1 MKKKKDV
8 TPDCADCGHE
18 ADAKICMQPKG
29 ESREGCPTLTKREL
43 LNRSNREYERPEIL
57 HFAQQAS
64 RQEADCYANRDQ
76 QPYIMQPTKP
86 RILEICEFAKKMSYK
101 KLGLAFCI
109 GLAKEAGVVKE
120 ILSGHGFDVVSVLC
134 KAGRSSKDI
143 IQLAPEDRINWGSD
157 ESMCNPVFQ
166 ANLLNEEQTDFNVVL
181 GLCVGHDS
189 LFFKYANAPT
199 TVLAVKDRVTGH
211 NPLAA
216 IYLVDSYYRKL
227 RHPGLG

>member
-1 MKKKKDV
+1 M
-8 TPDCADCGHE
+8 TPDCADCGHGV
-18 ADAKICMQPKG
+18 DARICMQPKG
-29 ESREGCPTLTKREL
+29 ESHRGCPTLTQEEIL
-43 LNRSNREYERPEIL
+43 SQSNKEYERPEIL

-86 RILEICEFAKKMSYK
+86 RILEICEFAEKMSYR
-101 KLGLAFCI
+101 KLGLAFCL

-120 ILSGHGFDVVSVLC
+120 ILSAHGFDVVSVLC

-143 IQLAPEDRINWGSD
+143 IQVPPEDRINQSSD
-157 ESMCNPVFQ
+157 ESMCNPIFQ
-166 ANLLNEEQTDFNVVL
+166 ANLLNEEQTDFNVLL

-216 IYLVDSYYRKL
+216 IYLVDSYYGKL